1 MNAIG
6 AVLIEGCKWC
16 GKSTTGKEHV
26 KNIIEFQDV
35 DRIKEYE
42 VINSTKP
49 SLFLEGEKP
58 LLIDEWQMYPI
69 VWDAVRNSIDK
80 TGLQGQ
86 YILTGST
93 KVDNGKVMHSGTGRI
108 VRILMRPMSLYESK
122 ESDGK
127 ISLEDLFN
135 NNIEEFIKSDLTF
148 EKIIRYII
156 RGGWPLSLNIE
167 EHNEV
172 AINYY
177 KSLIHEKINV
187 NNEIEYNSD
196 KMAHILKSLA
206 RNISSITN
214 ITTIEK
220 DILANNGNISRSTLD
235 DYIDTLKK
243 LYILENVPSWNGK
256 LRSKIAIRTKE
267 KIQFVDPSLACAALG
282 ATEGSLRKDLNTL
295 GLLFESLC
303 IRDLR
308 IYTDYLGGKL
318 YYYKDETDLE
328 IDAIIELSDGRWGA
342 FEIKMGAGF
351 IDEAA
356 DSLLKFKN
364 KIDTDKIGEPC
375 FLAVLT
381 GTDYSYK
388 RDDGIYVI
396 SLANLKN

>member
-1 MNAIG
+1 MEKYLPRILDDVIEKKMKTIG

-49 SLFLEGEKP
+49 SLFLEGDKP

-93 KVDNGKVMHSGTGRI
+93 KVDSGKVMHSGTGRI
-108 VRILMRPMSLYESK
+108 ARILMRPMSLYESK

-135 NNIEEFIKSDLTF
+135 NNIEAFTKSDLTF
-148 EKIIRYII
+148 EKIIKYII

-167 EHNEV
+167 EQNEV

-220 DILANNGNISRSTLD
+220 DILANNGNITRNTQD
-235 DYIDTLKK
+235 NYIDT
-243 LYILENVPSWNGK
+243 
-256 LRSKIAIRTKE
+256 
-267 KIQFVDPSLACAALG
+267 
-282 ATEGSLRKDLNTL
+282 
-295 GLLFESLC
+295 
-303 IRDLR
+303 
-308 IYTDYLGGKL
+308 
-318 YYYKDETDLE
+318 
-328 IDAIIELSDGRWGA
+328 
-342 FEIKMGAGF
+342 
-351 IDEAA
+351 
-356 DSLLKFKN
+356 
-364 KIDTDKIGEPC
+364 
-375 FLAVLT
+375 
-381 GTDYSYK
+381 
-388 RDDGIYVI
+388 
-396 SLANLKN
+396 